1 VSTSIVV
8 LAVFVLGAVLGGI
21 AVGLVRA
28 RALESLRAEAA
39 SAREALAR
47 RESDL
52 ENERRAAAEHR
63 AESERLEAKFRE
75 AFSALSAEALRSN
88 NEAFLQLAKQS
99 LEKFQLSAHEDLAG
113 RQRAIGDLV
122 SPVQQVLKEVETKLQ
137 SIEKEREGAYRA
149 LRQQVET
156 MASTQERLKAETAN
170 LVQALRAPSV
180 RGRWGEIHLR
190 RVVELAGMTEHC
202 DFEEQVSVQT
212 EDGRQRP
219 DLVVRLP
226 GGKRIIVDAKV
237 PLKAYLEAQEEADG
251 GVREAKLAEYARQVR
266 EHVVRLGGK
275 KYWDQFQDAPDFVVM
290 YVPGEAFFS
299 AALQAD
305 PELHEF
311 GFSRKVL
318 LTSPTN
324 LIAILK
330 SVYYGWQQEKVR
342 ESAQKIRDL
351 GMELFDR
358 LRVMAEH
365 LDSVGTS
372 LGRAVDAF
380 NEVAGSFEHRVLVS
394 ARRFKD
400 LGAASSKD
408 LPEIEPV
415 GRTVRALAPTDDDE
429 TPREPGGADPA

>member
-1 VSTSIVV
+1 
-8 LAVFVLGAVLGGI
+8 
-21 AVGLVRA
+21 
-28 RALESLRAEAA
+28 
-39 SAREALAR
+39 
-47 RESDL
+47 
-52 ENERRAAAEHR
+52 
-63 AESERLEAKFRE
+63 
-75 AFSALSAEALRSN
+75 
-88 NEAFLQLAKQS
+88 
-99 LEKFQLSAHEDLAG
+99 
-113 RQRAIGDLV
+113 
-122 SPVQQVLKEVETKLQ
+122 
-137 SIEKEREGAYRA
+137 
-149 LRQQVET
+149 

-251 GVREAKLAEYARQVR
+251 GAREAKLVEYARQVR

-365 LDSVGTS
+365 LNKVGTG
-372 LGRAVDAF
+372 LGQAVDAF

-415 GRTVRALAPTDDDE
+415 ERAVRTLAPADDE
-429 TPREPGGADPA
+429 TPRMPGGEDPA